1 MFELKEVEKKD
12 EDRPLTMEEEL
23 ARSMKNLKKVNEIKV
38 EKLDDK
44 KEAKKENGGGLN
56 MMDLLK
62 QQIKYRFQK
71 LHEHDDDD
79 DEEEESE
86 SSI

>member
-1 MFELKEVEKKD
+1 
-12 EDRPLTMEEEL
+12 MEEEL

-38 EKLDDK
+38 EESVVK
-44 KEAKKENGGGLN
+44 KEEKKENGGGLN

>member
-1 MFELKEVEKKD
+1 
-12 EDRPLTMEEEL
+12 
-23 ARSMKNLKKVNEIKV
+23 MKNLKKVNEIKV

-44 KEAKKENGGGLN
+44 KEEKKENGGGLN

-86 SSI
+86 SEI

>member
-1 MFELKEVEKKD
+1 
-12 EDRPLTMEEEL
+12 
-23 ARSMKNLKKVNEIKV
+23 
-38 EKLDDK
+38 
-44 KEAKKENGGGLN
+44 
-56 MMDLLK
+56 MDLLK

>member
-1 MFELKEVEKKD
+1 
-12 EDRPLTMEEEL
+12 MEEEL

-44 KEAKKENGGGLN
+44 KEEKKENGGGLN

>member
-1 MFELKEVEKKD
+1 
-12 EDRPLTMEEEL
+12 MEEEL

-44 KEAKKENGGGLN
+44 KEEKKENGGGLN

-79 DEEEESE
+79 DDEEEESE